1 MEGEQKD
8 DWCGSVRRGSEVHK
22 FSPKIADVRSRN
34 RSENARVTRNTSII
48 GEKTAS
54 KITNWSCRKSLRM
67 DNTEK
72 PLWEGKQN
80 RRQGKRIKS

>member
-34 RSENARVTRNTSII
+34 RSENARVTRNTAII
-48 GEKTAS
+48 SEKTAS
-54 KITNWSCRKSLRM
+54 KITN
-67 DNTEK
+67 
-72 PLWEGKQN
+72 
-80 RRQGKRIKS
+80 